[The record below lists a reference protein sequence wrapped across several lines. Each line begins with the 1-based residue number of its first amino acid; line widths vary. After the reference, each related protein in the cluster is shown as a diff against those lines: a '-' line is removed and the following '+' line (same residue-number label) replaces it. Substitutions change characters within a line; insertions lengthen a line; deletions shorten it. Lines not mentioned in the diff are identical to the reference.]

1 MRYPW
6 TLPLAPLAAFAA
18 LLATGCLHTSQE
30 IKPIHITLD
39 VNLKVDKEL
48 DDFFGDIDE
57 AETPAP
63 TQKHDKHVEATPAAE
78 AVVEKPIAEVVEST
92 KTPAAEDASAKIVEP
107 PTPPVTEAPAIQASS
122 DTTTVKPLDKTEEET
137 VEAQTGKPNDEAK
150 ESN

>member
-6 TLPLAPLAAFAA
+6 TLPLAPLAVAAA
-18 LLATGCLHTSQE
+18 LLATGCLHTSHE

-57 AETPAP
+57 AKPPAP
-63 TQKHDKHVEATPAAE
+63 TPKQVEATPTAE
-78 AVVEKPIAEVVEST
+78 AVVEKPVAAVVE
-92 KTPAAEDASAKIVEP
+92 
-107 PTPPVTEAPAIQASS
+107 PTPTEAPAIIQTSS

-137 VEAQTGKPNDEAK
+137 VEAQTGKSNDEVK